1 MKAVMKPFSIF
12 LASLA
17 LAAALPAQKP
27 LVGIGGIMHETNT
40 FNSKKTDLAVFEESI
55 RGTEGIVRGQKIIEE
70 FEHANNTTSG
80 FIQGARK
87 YGLEIYPTMFAGP
100 QTLGTVN
107 DETLDT
113 LTQEL
118 IERLQSSPKLDG
130 VLLFLHGT
138 MVAES
143 YPHADAE
150 VVRRVRKQLGD
161 EIPIVVASDF
171 HANVSEEII
180 EMTTALVTY
189 KQNPHLDAMQAGM
202 HAAKILADTIAG
214 KVKPVQAI
222 VKPPMNYNLIFQN
235 TYTEPFKS
243 ITDESIRLEQNPKIL
258 AVSVPGGYQWS
269 DIPAMGPSVIVVTD
283 NDPELARREAKRL
296 ADMLWGTRDKIVLD
310 LPSPAQAVRN
320 AIAAEKFPIVLMDT
334 GDNIGGGSPGDSTFI
349 LQELVNQKATG
360 WVIVMAD
367 AEANQAAFQAG
378 VNGEFDM
385 LVGGKTDANH
395 GKPVR
400 IRGRVKSL
408 TDGQFIETEAR
419 HGGGRYWD
427 MLPTAVIEVEGSTRD
442 LPNILMLTRKRIIP
456 FSLQQLISQ
465 GVYPERQRIL
475 VAKGTIAPR
484 AAYGPIAAEVVAVD
498 SPGVTAVNPK
508 HFEYKHT
515 RPGLFGLE

>member
-1 MKAVMKPFSIF
+1 MRLVSRLLPLAVLVSG
-12 LASLA
+12 A
-17 LAAALPAQKP
+17 LLAQKP
-27 LVGIGGIMHETNT
+27 VVGIGGIMHETNT
-40 FNSKKTDLAVFEESI
+40 FNAKKTDMAVFEESI
-55 RGTEGIVRGQKIIEE
+55 RGAEGIVRGEKIIEE
-70 FEHANNTTSG
+70 FSEANNTTSG
-80 FIQGARK
+80 FIQGAKK

-100 QTLGTVN
+100 QTLGTVT

-118 IERLQSSPKLDG
+118 IERLDSAPKLDG
-130 VLLFLHGT
+130 ILLFLHGT

-150 VVRRVRKQLGD
+150 VVRRVRAKFGD
-161 EIPIVVASDF
+161 AMPIVVAHDF
-171 HANVSEEII
+171 HANVSEEIV
-180 EMTTALVTY
+180 ELTTALVTY

-202 HAAKILADTIAG
+202 HAARILADTIAG

-222 VKPPMNYNLIFQN
+222 AKPPMNYNLIFQN
-235 TYTEPFKS
+235 TYAEPFKP

-283 NDPELARREAKRL
+283 NDPELARREAQRL
-296 ADMLWGTRDKIVLD
+296 ADMLWATRDKIQLD
-310 LPSPAQAVRN
+310 LPSPAEAVRN
-320 AIAAEKFPIVLMDT
+320 AMAAERFPVVLMDT
-334 GDNIGGGSPGDSTFI
+334 GDNIGGGSPADSTFI
-349 LQELVNQKATG
+349 LEELLKQKATG
-360 WVIVMAD
+360 WVVVIAD
-367 AEANQAAFQAG
+367 PEANEAAFRAG
-378 VNGEFDM
+378 VNGAFDM
-385 LVGGKTDANH
+385 EVGGKTDSQH
-395 GKPVR
+395 GKSVR
-400 IRGRVKSL
+400 IRGRVKAL

-427 MLPTAVIEVEGSTRD
+427 MLPTAIIEAEGSTRD

-456 FSLQQLISQ
+456 FSLHQLISQ
-465 GVYPERQRIL
+465 GIYPERQRIL

-508 HFEYKHT
+508 HFEYKNV
-515 RPGLFGLE
+515 RPGLLGID

>member
-1 MKAVMKPFSIF
+1 MKAAMRLFSIL
-12 LASLA
+12 LATLA
-17 LAAALPAQKP
+17 LAVAASAQKP
-27 LVGIGGIMHETNT
+27 LVGIGGIIHETNT
-40 FNSKKTDLAVFEESI
+40 FNSKKTDVAVFEESI
-55 RGTEGIVRGQKIIEE
+55 RGAEGIVRGQRIIEE

-87 YGLEIYPTMFAGP
+87 YGLEIYPTMMAGP
-100 QTLGTVN
+100 QTLGTVT
-107 DETLDT
+107 DEAFDT

-118 IERLQSSPKLDG
+118 IERLQSAPKLDG
-130 VLLFLHGT
+130 ILLFLHGT

-150 VVRRVRKQLGD
+150 VVRRVREQFGD
-161 EIPIVVASDF
+161 EIPIAVTHDF
-171 HANVSEEII
+171 HANVSEEIVQ
-180 EMTTALVTY
+180 MTTALVTY

-202 HAAKILADTIAG
+202 HAAQILADTIAG

-222 VKPPMNYNLIFQN
+222 EKPPMSYNLVFQN
-235 TYTEPFKS
+235 TYAEPFKS
-243 ITDESIRLEQNPKIL
+243 ITDESIRLEKNPKIL

-296 ADMLWGTRDKIVLD
+296 ADMLWATRDQLTLKI
-310 LPSPAQAVRN
+310 PSPAEAVRD
-320 AIAAEKFPIVLMDT
+320 AMAGDEFPVVLMDT
-334 GDNIGGGSPGDSTFI
+334 GDNIGGGSPADSTFI
-349 LQELVNQKATG
+349 LEELVKQKATG
-360 WVIVMAD
+360 WVVVISD
-367 AEANQAAFQAG
+367 PEANEKAFELG
-378 VNGEFDM
+378 VNGEFDA

-400 IRGRVKSL
+400 IRGRVKAL

-456 FSLQQLISQ
+456 FSLHQLISQ
-465 GVYPERQRIL
+465 GVYPERQKIL

-484 AAYGPIAAEVVAVD
+484 AAYGPIAAKVVAVD
-498 SPGVTAVNPK
+498 SPGVTAVNPA
-508 HFEYKHT
+508 HFEFKKV
-515 RPGLFGLE
+515 RPGLFGLD